1 MLGAM
6 TIDEGLPV
14 HYAAVERGTPV
25 YSSDQV
31 EVGKVDEVIDNY
43 REHIFDGI
51 VVEIPGGEL
60 RFVDA
65 PEVARTAERAITLT
79 IDAAEAAQ
87 LPTPERGA
95 PNFKPRR
102 GGRLSRMLGGN
113 WRRG

>member
-1 MLGAM
+1 M

-14 HYAAVERGTPV
+14 HYAAVARGTPV
-25 YSSDQV
+25 YSSD
-31 EVGKVDEVIDNY
+31 EVALGKVDEVIDNY

-51 VVEIPGGEL
+51 VIELPGGEL

-65 PEVARTAERAITLT
+65 PEVGRTAERAIMLT

-87 LPTPERGA
+87 LPTPDRGA
-95 PNFKPRR
+95 PNFTPRR